1 MLKSWV
7 GDYRNIL
14 KSLSMIGLCLKEKKK
29 KKTNPCV
36 VVMNQSLGARIKS

>member
-14 KSLSMIGLCLKEKKK
+14 KSLSMIELCLKKKK

-36 VVMNQSLGARIKS
+36 VVMNQSLSARIKS